1 MTGQSLLSRGPGVAG
16 SYAIAQVTKT
26 GSNVSAVKANEKVFV
41 ASPGVFGE
49 EVTTDA
55 SNVIPLKTQ
64 KTAEEM
70 ASIPAILTAWALLH
84 EFKSLKPSDVVVQ
97 TNGQTAVG
105 QAVSQIAKVKGINVV
120 NVTEKTVA
128 DFKPSGEVAL
138 CLCNSSAMSK
148 PLLKLL
154 GSDAAFVAYSDTVEP
169 ISAIHS
175 VDIPVTSAIF
185 KKVKVSGF
193 HLMTWKELEPV
204 KFKNAVAEVAAW
216 IDAGK
221 VSVPSKKYM
230 LADYASALTESSTG
244 SLVVFSI

>member
-1 MTGQSLLSRGPGVAG
+1 MSS
-16 SYAIAQVTKT
+16 I
-26 GSNVSAVKANEKVFV
+26 KANEKVFV
-41 ASPGVFGE
+41 TGPGAFADELTV
-49 EVTTDA
+49 DM
-55 SNVIPLKTQ
+55 SNVIPLTVT

-105 QAVSQIAKVKGINVV
+105 QAVSQIAKIKGFNVV
-120 NVTEKTVA
+120 NVTEKSVA
-128 DFKPSGEVAL
+128 DFKPSGEVSL

-148 PLLKLL
+148 PLLKLM
-154 GSDAAFVAYSDTVEP
+154 GADGAFVAYSDTVEP

-185 KKVKVSGF
+185 KKVKVFGF
-193 HLMTWKELEPV
+193 HLNTWKELDPA
-204 KFKNAVAEVAAW
+204 KFRNAVAEVASL
-216 IDAGK
+216 IETGK
-221 VSVPSKKYM
+221 VNIPSKKYK
-230 LADYASALTESSTG
+230 LSDYANALTESSKG

>member
-1 MTGQSLLSRGPGVAG
+1 MF
-16 SYAIAQVTKT
+16 VTSS
-26 GSNVSAVKANEKVFV
+26 GA
-41 ASPGVFGE
+41 FGE
-49 EVTTDA
+49 ELATDA
-55 SNVIPLKTQ
+55 SNVIPLTTQ
-64 KTAEEM
+64 TTAEDL

-105 QAVSQIAKVKGINVV
+105 QAVSQIAKLKGINVV

-138 CLCNSSAMSK
+138 CLCNSSAMSR

-169 ISAIHS
+169 LSTLQS

-185 KKVKVSGF
+185 KKVKVFGF
-193 HLMTWKELEPV
+193 HLTTWKELEPV
-204 KFKNAVAEVAAW
+204 KFKNAVAEVASL

-221 VSVPSKKYM
+221 VNIPSKKYK
-230 LADYASALTESSTG
+230 LSDYASALTESSAG